1 MFMCSVIF
9 LGAARWSA
17 PIGRSILFELFALI
31 LSKENN
37 LANDQR
43 GRLAVFH

>member
-1 MFMCSVIF
+1 MRQCCPHQ
-9 LGAARWSA
+9 W
-17 PIGRSILFELFALI
+17 ILKLLSDQFALI